1 MNISFAV
8 VFNFLL
14 VTPRGKVVMS
24 YLIGGFGGTVHV
36 SILPVFWLLHFHG
49 ISGGDADISG
59 RRNAFHKPAALCW
72 NSKHI
77 CLGRNARFMH
87 TNLKDHFGKGGGQT
101 EEPDLGVNGEPLVG
115 LQQRNNYD

>member
-49 ISGGDADISG
+49 ISGVTLTFPAGEMLSTNQ
-59 RRNAFHKPAALCW
+59 RRSAGTLNTFAL
-72 NSKHI
+72 
-77 CLGRNARFMH
+77 
-87 TNLKDHFGKGGGQT
+87 
-101 EEPDLGVNGEPLVG
+101 EETPDLCTSI
-115 LQQRNNYD
+115 